1 MRKITEI
8 LAAIGGAIAS
18 YFVGLPPII
27 WILLAVMT
35 IDYVT
40 GIICGFMGVS
50 PKTETGGLSS
60 GAAFKGLLKKAVII
74 LVVLLA
80 ALLDK
85 AVSIGAGV
93 TFEAVAG
100 ATCLWFIA
108 SEGFSILENVTAM
121 GGPIPKILLQALEIM
136 RSKGEGTTA
145 AQNKTSAAEAA
156 SENQPDDDEKPPA
169 EE

>member
-1 MRKITEI
+1 MKKVTEI

-18 YFVGLPPII
+18 FFCGLPPII
-27 WILLAVMT
+27 WVLIAVMS

-40 GIICGFMGVS
+40 GIVCGFMGLS

-60 GAAFKGLLKKAVII
+60 SAAFRGLLKKALIL

-85 AVSIGAGV
+85 AVAMGTGI

-108 SEGFSILENVTAM
+108 SEGFSILENVAAM
-121 GGPIPKILLQALEIM
+121 GVPIPKVLMQALEIM
-136 RSKGEGTTA
+136 RSKGEGKP
-145 AQNKTSAAEAA
+145 AQQVAVQSATGHSQTISQEG
-156 SENQPDDDEKPPA
+156 EPPDGN
-169 EE
+169 